1 MGRVVLMML
10 VRADHEFSFTTAER
24 YTHLNLDPWTQSLTK
39 NHLHQMHVKFASFP

>member
-24 YTHLNLDPWTQSLTK
+24 YTHLKPRSLDTK
-39 NHLHQMHVKFASFP
+39 PHNKSFASNACKIC